1 MRWGITMSRTHHI
14 RSSCK
19 MWWRM
24 WSLLKP
30 TNREEGVQPRIT
42 SCVCWPSARRL
53 KGTRP
58 ALEEM
63 ETWQRSRSYRRSSFR
78 SSRPSASLKGFW
90 SDKVTMSRLP
100 MKVPDIPRK
109 KDVMRATVHSKTS
122 QLQWPKLKEE
132 QVATCT
138 TLTTGTFP

>member
-1 MRWGITMSRTHHI
+1 MRWGITMSRTHRI

-24 WSLLKP
+24 WLLLKP
-30 TNREEGVQPRIT
+30 TNREEGVQPRII
-42 SCVCWPSARRL
+42 SYVCWPSARRS
-53 KGTRP
+53 KDTRP

-63 ETWQRSRSYRRSSFR
+63 GTWRRYQSYLRSSFR
-78 SSRPSASLKGFW
+78 SSRPSTSLRGFW

-100 MKVPDIPRK
+100 TKVPDTLRK
-109 KDVMRATVHSKTS
+109 KGVMLATVPSKIS
-122 QLQWPKLKEE
+122 QLQWPKLKVE

-138 TLTTGTFP
+138 TLTTGMFP